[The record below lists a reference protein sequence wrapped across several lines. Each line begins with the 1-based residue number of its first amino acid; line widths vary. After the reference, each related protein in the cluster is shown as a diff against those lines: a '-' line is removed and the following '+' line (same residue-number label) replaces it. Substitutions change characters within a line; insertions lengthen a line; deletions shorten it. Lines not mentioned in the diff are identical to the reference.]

1 VAAVYCVLKATVY
14 NVMDMKPL
22 DVHAHGLRR
31 LKTDSWT
38 AVLAQEEELGDVTV
52 VAVAAE
58 PLPGQRHTRYLVT
71 LDGQPEA
78 APLWGTETTAG
89 EAAFYREIGPSI
101 PRLLP
106 HCWWQQ
112 ESEAG
117 GWLLLDEVPTCCPPE
132 QWATDDVEKVIA
144 MLASLHATF
153 WKQRERLDAYA
164 WLPQPW
170 QPHQNA
176 PAPGYLEAW
185 RFWDGMTGGG
195 RALSYQAVRNAGGMA
210 PLLIRA
216 VAGLEILRRLRGWP
230 GVIERQH
237 LEALTALLDD
247 PLPLLHPLRELP
259 LTLVHGN
266 PAPRHW
272 RLTLLGERRLTDW
285 RGVAAGPGISD
296 LVRFTEAA
304 AAYDWPVD
312 AQTMI
317 DSYLLRLH
325 VGLPGF
331 DSRAAR
337 QALPA
342 ALCLYVITAWLPRFA
357 EWFQPFVH
365 SPRTWASLLAAGPD
379 ELIARDCAH
388 MVAYRGY
395 LADLF
400 VRFWHASNML

>member
-1 VAAVYCVLKATVY
+1 
-14 NVMDMKPL
+14 MSMKPP
-22 DVHAHGLRR
+22 DVHAHSLRR
-31 LKTDSWT
+31 LEVDSWT
-38 AVLAQEEELGDVTV
+38 AVLAQEEELEHVAVREV
-52 VAVAAE
+52 VAEAI
-58 PLPGQRHTRYLVT
+58 PGQRHTRFLVT
-71 LDGQPEA
+71 VAGQPDVV
-78 APLWGTETTAG
+78 PLWATETTAV
-89 EAAFYREIGPSI
+89 EAAFYREIGPRI

-106 HCWWQQ
+106 RCWWQQ

-117 GWLLLDEVPTCCPPE
+117 GWLLLDEAPSYRPSQHWT
-132 QWATDDVEKVIA
+132 ADDVEKVIA

-153 WKQRERLDAYA
+153 WQQQEQLDGYA

-170 QPHQNA
+170 QPQRAA

-185 RFWDGMTGGG
+185 RFWDKMTGGG

-210 PLLIRA
+210 PALIRA
-216 VAGLEILRRLRGWP
+216 AAGLEVLRRLRGWP

-247 PLPLLHPLRELP
+247 PLPMLHPLRQQP
-259 LTLVHGN
+259 ATLVHGN

-272 RLTLLGERRLTDW
+272 RLALWGERRLTDW
-285 RGVAAGPGISD
+285 RTVAGGPGIWD
-296 LVRFTEAA
+296 LVRFVEAA
-304 AAYDWPVD
+304 APYDWPVD

-365 SPRTWASLLAAGPD
+365 SPRTWASLLAAGPE

-388 MVAYRGY
+388 LAAHRPY
-395 LADLF
+395 LTGLF
-400 VRFWHASNML
+400 TRFWRASNML